1 MSEIEVGVNQRVVDV
16 IKNIMSLFGGGMIT
30 MPEELYDMMLKMPP
44 VPLDIVQPLFD
55 LDIRADMGLR
65 KKLKAIRVLSQVQK
79 KIGAWEKSVI
89 KAGDKKLGENI

>member
-1 MSEIEVGVNQRVVDV
+1 
-16 IKNIMSLFGGGMIT
+16 
-30 MPEELYDMMLKMPP
+30 
-44 VPLDIVQPLFD
+44 